1 MDRIPLSVGDDRSGA
16 SFSNLNVPNKNQKQ
30 TLADLRHPLKQKKK
44 EAEKYPDI
52 KKLPSPTDVVEQLIR
67 RIGSNKAR
75 AENDDN
81 APNFRN
87 LKITRACQNAE
98 DETSMSIRRERR
110 AIIQEYSQNDSENSL
125 SFPDRRR
132 IIGTPIPGRV
142 SEPCN
147 RRPFRAVRGALESAA
162 GARQRL
168 DPHPIFGP
176 IPPSYYQ
183 KMRFL
188 PNPSLL
194 LQPLPN

>member
-1 MDRIPLSVGDDRSGA
+1 MQELTILELAQLRLLEVDNRVVVPAKSHLRI
-16 SFSNLNVPNKNQKQ
+16 
-30 TLADLRHPLKQKKK
+30 
-44 EAEKYPDI
+44 
-52 KKLPSPTDVVEQLIR
+52 
-67 RIGSNKAR
+67 AR
-75 AENDDN
+75 
-81 APNFRN
+81 P
-87 LKITRACQNAE
+87 
-98 DETSMSIRRERR
+98 
-110 AIIQEYSQNDSENSL
+110 
-125 SFPDRRR
+125 RRR
-132 IIGTPIPGRV
+132 IIGTTTPGRV

-168 DPHPIFGP
+168 DPYPIFGP

>member
-1 MDRIPLSVGDDRSGA
+1 MSTSIAFKSLFHTSFRGLPSFWRAFFLLLPCASEIASNFPLTDSPSIGA
-16 SFSNLNVPNKNQKQ
+16 SEEDRFF
-30 TLADLRHPLKQKKK
+30 HH
-44 EAEKYPDI
+44 
-52 KKLPSPTDVVEQLIR
+52 PSP
-67 RIGSNKAR
+67 SP
-75 AENDDN
+75 
-81 APNFRN
+81 APFF
-87 LKITRACQNAE
+87 LKPPPA
-98 DETSMSIRRERR
+98 
-110 AIIQEYSQNDSENSL
+110 YP
-125 SFPDRRR
+125 PDRPRRR
-132 IIGTPIPGRV
+132 IIGTTTPGRV

-168 DPHPIFGP
+168 DPYPIFGP

>member
-1 MDRIPLSVGDDRSGA
+1 
-16 SFSNLNVPNKNQKQ
+16 
-30 TLADLRHPLKQKKK
+30 
-44 EAEKYPDI
+44 
-52 KKLPSPTDVVEQLIR
+52 
-67 RIGSNKAR
+67 
-75 AENDDN
+75 
-81 APNFRN
+81 
-87 LKITRACQNAE
+87 
-98 DETSMSIRRERR
+98 MSIRSEIR

-132 IIGTPIPGRV
+132 IIGTPTPGRV